1 MDLEFLRTKIS
12 EKFESMEKFADS
24 ISVNRVTVSNW
35 LRKKHEPESNRLFD
49 IVDAL
54 ELTPTE
60 VDILMG
66 EPPIS
71 VVFRKIGRTPSEK
84 SVRSSSE
91 EIADTFFKINNSKH
105 PVRNNIY
112 PITVRGVADPIRIA
126 NHIRNFLGLKNNEP
140 VILNEVLVELKRNN
154 IAVYFIPFKK
164 LDISLPDNSS
174 SHREVA
180 FSAFKGDK
188 KLIFLD
194 TERTRDGITFDICH
208 ELAHILLDH
217 RETTDDEEKLCNL
230 VAQELV
236 MPKDLINNNDEFTPF
251 LNAKT
256 PWSKMVN
263 RFNHFIAEYD
273 WSPKGLALALANQGL
288 IKRGSHQFKK
298 LMKLD
303 SLWRSKQKTIDQIY
317 FSNLVNL
324 DFDTLVKFFSK
335 TIYYDRDIFKPFLE
349 LKEAALEGRLSNRR
363 LATLLNIDSGDAEEL
378 IRSWEEDISTEG
390 PEVEQEQ
397 QS

>member
-1 MDLEFLRTKIS
+1 
-12 EKFESMEKFADS
+12 
-24 ISVNRVTVSNW
+24 
-35 LRKKHEPESNRLFD
+35 
-49 IVDAL
+49 
-54 ELTPTE
+54 
-60 VDILMG
+60 
-66 EPPIS
+66 
-71 VVFRKIGRTPSEK
+71 
-84 SVRSSSE
+84 
-91 EIADTFFKINNSKH
+91 
-105 PVRNNIY
+105 
-112 PITVRGVADPIRIA
+112 
-126 NHIRNFLGLKNNEP
+126 
-140 VILNEVLVELKRNN
+140 
-154 IAVYFIPFKK
+154 
-164 LDISLPDNSS
+164 
-174 SHREVA
+174 
-180 FSAFKGDK
+180 
-188 KLIFLD
+188 
-194 TERTRDGITFDICH
+194 
-208 ELAHILLDH
+208 
-217 RETTDDEEKLCNL
+217 
-230 VAQELV
+230 
-236 MPKDLINNNDEFTPF
+236 
-251 LNAKT
+251 
-256 PWSKMVN
+256 MVN